1 MGQYVLTYVYQGH
14 LQAEMVAVLVDT
26 HGALGLGWTRAR
38 QAGHYPTLQRVVES
52 ALHPNSLLYC
62 QLVLPEYLGLD
73 KVCGRRGWGGGERE
87 GREEEKK
94 GREETEHP
102 LASRVVETQRT
113 ASQRSAPP
121 FPHLDPSGPA
131 A

>member
-73 KVCGRRGWGGGERE
+73 KVCGRRGWGGVRERGER
-87 GREEEKK
+87 RRKK
-94 GREETEHP
+94 GEGGNR
-102 LASRVVETQRT
+102 ASTGLEGGGNTKDRLSTLCP
-113 ASQRSAPP
+113 A
-121 FPHLDPSGPA
+121 FPSP
-131 A
+131 